1 MWRRSCCK
9 RLQQQGMAALKWRLA
24 SQMNNLHN
32 CSFMAHVA
40 TYLQH
45 LLTFSGCEY
54 NSQFQWHVFN
64 VTFFYIFFEY
74 EKLPL
79 KKKILKLSPTT
90 VISGEL
96 CLLLLEAGILPLPSH
111 VQPSPQARCRTRA
124 LTKTA
129 ILSSNHQLPP
139 RPVSST

>member
-79 KKKILKLSPTT
+79 KKKNTE
-90 VISGEL
+90 V
-96 CLLLLEAGILPLPSH
+96 
-111 VQPSPQARCRTRA
+111 V
-124 LTKTA
+124 
-129 ILSSNHQLPP
+129 SNHCYIWRAVSPFIRSRYPSSPLT
-139 RPVSST
+139 RPTFSSDCSCLEGGKEITNVVKD